1 MKHTVSV
8 IGCGRW
14 GSCLAWY
21 LDRIGETVLL
31 YGRAG
36 ARDIASLK
44 ETRQNEYVTLPESVD
59 LTEDLEKALA
69 SDTLV
74 ISIGSQNLRGFL
86 AETAGYDL
94 SGKTVVLCMKGLEIS
109 TGMRLTE
116 IVREALGETVKL
128 AVWVGPGHIQDFVAG
143 IPNCMVIDSDS
154 DAVKNTLAA
163 RFSSE
168 LIRFYVGG
176 DLVGN
181 EIGAA
186 AKNVYGIGAGVLDA
200 LGYASL
206 KGAFIVRACVE
217 MTRFILAM
225 GGQAQTIYGL
235 SFLGECE
242 TTFFS
247 PHSNNKR
254 YGEKFVRGEQE
265 DKLCEGVH
273 TIRVLYRISRE
284 KGIDMPI
291 CNALYDLILQGGD
304 AKTLLSLLFSRS
316 LKEEFVKPNN

>member
-1 MKHTVSV
+1 MKNKITV

-21 LDRIGETVLL
+21 TDRIGESVTL
-31 YGRAG
+31 YGRKG
-36 ARDIASLK
+36 AADFKALQD
-44 ETRQNEYVTLPESVD
+44 TRKNEFVSLPESVALTDD
-59 LTEDLEKALA
+59 LATAL
-69 SDTLV
+69 SSETLI

-86 AETAGYDL
+86 KECEAFDL
-94 SGKTVVLCMKGLEIS
+94 SEKTIILCMKGLEIAS
-109 TGMRLTE
+109 GKRLTE
-116 IVREALGETVKL
+116 IVREVLGPSPRL

-154 DAVKNTLAA
+154 EEVKHSLAH
-163 RFSSE
+163 RFASE
-168 LIRFYVGG
+168 LIRFYVGK

-186 AKNVYGIGAGVLDA
+186 AKNVYGIGAGVLDG
-200 LGYASL
+200 LGYVSL

-217 MTRFILAM
+217 MARFIKAA
-225 GGQAQTIYGL
+225 GGNEQSIYGL

-254 YGEKFVRGEQE
+254 FGEKFVRGETE
-265 DKLCEGVH
+265 TRLCEGVY
-273 TIRVLYRISRE
+273 TLEVLYRKSRE
-284 KGIDMPI
+284 LSVEMPI
-291 CNALYDLILQGGD
+291 CDALYRYVILKETD
-304 AKTLLSLLFSRS
+304 AKSLLATLFSRS
-316 LKEEFVKPNN
+316 LKEEF